1 VGVPGF
7 KPSPLD
13 RRLIGEEAF
22 AMRSISWTV
31 PTVAALALASAVAAA
46 DVRVVEDD
54 AWCRQE
60 GWNDQARYC
69 EVREATLPATGLLTV
84 DSRPNGGIQVQGG
97 DGNEVRLRVR
107 IVANADSEAEAKDV
121 VGGVRL
127 ELGDTVRAVRPAGSG
142 ARSWSASYRLEVPQG
157 VPLKLQ
163 ADNGGL
169 SLERFEGEAE
179 LHTINGGLRLD
190 RVGGH
195 VQGQTTNGGIHVE
208 LSGTQWEGE
217 GLDLR
222 TTNGG
227 LHLAIPAGYN
237 ARLETGTVNGG
248 VRSDVPMTTHGRY
261 TGGRIETSLG
271 SGGPLIR
278 VETTNG
284 GLHVQQR

>member
-1 VGVPGF
+1 
-7 KPSPLD
+7 
-13 RRLIGEEAF
+13 
-22 AMRSISWTV
+22 MRSGSWTV
-31 PTVAALALASAVAAA
+31 WVLAPLALASTAAA
-46 DVRVVEDD
+46 AAVRVVEDD
-54 AWCRQE
+54 AWCRQD

-69 EVREATLPATGLLTV
+69 EVREATLPAGGLLTV

-97 DGNEVRLRVR
+97 DGKDVRLRVR

-121 VGGVRL
+121 VGEVRL
-127 ELGDTVRAVRPAGSG
+127 ELGDTVKAVRPGGSE
-142 ARSWSASYRLEVPQG
+142 ARSWSASYRLEVPRG
-157 VPLKLQ
+157 ARLKLQ

-169 SLERFEGEAE
+169 SLEGFDGEAE
-179 LHTINGGLRLD
+179 LHTINGGLHLD
-190 RVGGH
+190 HVGGR

-208 LSGTQWEGE
+208 LSGTQWQGE

-248 VRSDVPMTTHGRY
+248 VHSDVPLTTHGRH
-261 TGGRIETSLG
+261 TGGRIETALG
-271 SGGPLIR
+271 SGGPLVR

-284 GLHVQQR
+284 GLHVQRR